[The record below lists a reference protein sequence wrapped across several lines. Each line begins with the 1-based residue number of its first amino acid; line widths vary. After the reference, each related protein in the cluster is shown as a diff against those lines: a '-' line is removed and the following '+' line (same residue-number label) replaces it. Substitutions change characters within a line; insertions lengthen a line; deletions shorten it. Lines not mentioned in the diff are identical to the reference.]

1 MSQNFRFWTHFRL
14 TAARFMAL
22 AALLFPGQGIFATPR
37 LTPPQMDD
45 EGGTLIYVPGT
56 AGGITEINSANN
68 VVFATAPWG
77 HGSNGGIA
85 ITPDGS
91 RMYVDNAD
99 DASVSV
105 FDTATNVP
113 LVEIPVG
120 MNPIGLAITP
130 DGSRAYV
137 SSAGS
142 DIVSVIAIATNS
154 VIKTIPVGAGAGPI
168 WVTISADG
176 SRAYV
181 SNQTGNTIS
190 VIDTA
195 SNTVLTNIPI
205 GSLPFHSS
213 LTRDGRFLWVSVQGE
228 NVVKLVDT
236 SSNTVVGSIPA
247 GKNPRGIAFTPDG
260 SRAYVADFFSNTVAI
275 IDVFGRSLTG
285 FVTVGNSPWNLGITP
300 KGIAYVANFVDN
312 TISVFDT
319 STNLVSATLRAR
331 QGPADVLVN
340 TTARPLVLSYAFH
353 SIAPAGSPFSL
364 VRALNER
371 GDAVGDFLDANFGF
385 HGFLRTHS
393 GSFQSIDPPGS
404 QATSAFAVNDLGE
417 IVGAYIDSAG
427 SLHGFR
433 RSPSGTYITVDFPGA
448 PDSQLTGINNLG
460 QSSGVFDLGNRAS
473 TMCPGPTCQAIS
485 FLLLR
490 GGQFTSFEDPAATP
504 RVTFALS
511 INDRGRI
518 AGLFTD
524 PAGNV
529 KGFLHSSVDGSFRT
543 IQFPFADLFSYVEQL
558 NDLGIM
564 AGEYHVSFVEQ
575 GFLTDG
581 THFLSV
587 DFPDSNAS
595 GLRAVNNFGVVG
607 GFFSSAPGGPIKAYI
622 AEPRDVGFPFAHD

>member
-1 MSQNFRFWTHFRL
+1 MSQNFRFRTHFRL
-14 TAARFMAL
+14 SAARFMAL
-22 AALLFPGQGIFATPR
+22 AALLFPGQGIFATPQ

-68 VVFATAPWG
+68 VAFATAPWA

-91 RMYVDNAD
+91 KMYVSNHEVS
-99 DASVSV
+99 SVSV
-105 FDTATNVP
+105 FDTARNVP
-113 LVEIPVG
+113 LMEIGVG
-120 MNPIGLAITP
+120 QNPIGLAITP

-137 SSAGS
+137 ANQAS
-142 DIVSVIAIATNS
+142 DNVSVIALATNS
-154 VIKTIPVGAGAGPI
+154 VIQTIPVGAGANPI
-168 WVTISADG
+168 WVTISGDG

-181 SNQTGNTIS
+181 SNQVSDTIS

-205 GSLPFHSS
+205 GSLPFHS
-213 LTRDGRFLWVSVQGE
+213 TFARDGRFLWVSVQGE
-228 NVVKLVDT
+228 NVVRIVDT
-236 SSNTVVGSIPA
+236 NNNSVVGSIPA
-247 GKNPRGIAFTPDG
+247 GPNPRGIAFTPDG

-319 STNLVSATLRAR
+319 STNTVTGTLNSRT
-331 QGPADVLVN
+331 GPADVLVN
-340 TTARPLVLSYAFH
+340 TTARPVVLRYTFH
-353 SIAPAGSPFSL
+353 SIAPAGSPYSL
-364 VRALNER
+364 VRALNEQ
-371 GDAVGDFLDANFGF
+371 GDAVGDFLDANFAF
-385 HGFLRTHS
+385 HGFLRAHS

-433 RSPSGTYITVDFPGA
+433 RNPSGTYTTVDFPGA

-473 TMCPGPTCQAIS
+473 TRCPGPTCQAIS
-485 FLLLR
+485 FLLR

-529 KGFLHSSVDGSFRT
+529 KGFLRSLADGSFRS
-543 IQFPFADLFSYVEQL
+543 IQFPFADAFSYVNQI
-558 NDLGIM
+558 NDLGVM
-564 AGEYHVSFVEQ
+564 AGEYRINLEQ

-581 THFLSV
+581 SRFTSL
-587 DFPDSNAS
+587 DYPDSNFS
-595 GLRAVNNFGVVG
+595 GLRAVNNSGVVG
-607 GFFSSAPGGPIKAYI
+607 GFFSSAPGGPLKAYI
-622 AEPRDVGFPFAHD
+622 AKPRDVGFPFADE